1 MHLILTK
8 EIVIEFTSD
17 MSYGLPISEV
27 HLRDCQRILVTFLG
41 EENAKLT
48 ANRDWSEGIV
58 IRLASSAFIYYF
70 KVVSQ
75 VSNDWNDCHGSVFD
89 HSSRISVTFI
99 TVNEMP
105 ELRWLYTQS
114 QHYIGNYDPIL
125 IRSEIAWWCQKL
137 NNKRI
142 EITNEVSNTR
152 RLKKSQIASLL
163 LQKLATKQTMLQ
175 IC

>member
-27 HLRDCQRILVTFLG
+27 HLKDCQRILVTLLE

-70 KVVSQ
+70 KVGSQ
-75 VSNDWNDCHGSVFD
+75 VRN
-89 HSSRISVTFI
+89 
-99 TVNEMP
+99 
-105 ELRWLYTQS
+105 
-114 QHYIGNYDPIL
+114 
-125 IRSEIAWWCQKL
+125 QKL
-137 NNKRI
+137 HDGVKNWIIK
-142 EITNEVSNTR
+142 E
-152 RLKKSQIASLL
+152 
-163 LQKLATKQTMLQ
+163 
-175 IC
+175 

>member
-27 HLRDCQRILVTFLG
+27 HLRDCQRILVTLLE

-89 HSSRISVTFI
+89 NSSRISVTFI

-105 ELRWLYTQS
+105 ELRWLYT
-114 QHYIGNYDPIL
+114 
-125 IRSEIAWWCQKL
+125 
-137 NNKRI
+137 
-142 EITNEVSNTR
+142 
-152 RLKKSQIASLL
+152 
-163 LQKLATKQTMLQ
+163 
-175 IC
+175 